1 MIKTPL
7 IMANSGLRTFVLL
20 VILHKFSFASQP
32 SRIQISP
39 DGGYSNIVI
48 KFDND
53 VSQRGCSAYI
63 KHLTVSP
70 KFE

>member
-1 MIKTPL
+1 
-7 IMANSGLRTFVLL
+7 MANNRLRTFVFL
-20 VILHKFSFASQP
+20 VILQNFCSASRP

-53 VSQRGCSAYI
+53 VSQRGCAAYI
-63 KHLTVSP
+63 QRLTVSP
-70 KFE
+70 KSE